1 MGYYGKSNA
10 ANPALIA
17 ATELTADTTSVIFDG
32 VFNAETKHYKLI
44 VVGAQIDHTN
54 SRISFARR
62 LDGSTL
68 GGSNVML
75 GSGFWGNLESGETTG
90 TETNVSTAVFDYDVS
105 KLGTN
110 ATRQALHVV
119 QDIFPTVTYLPTD
132 LLQNTH
138 VSSGDYYDDAG
149 DVFQLERA
157 ITMTTGVG
165 YDGCIISAVAG
176 NLSAGKFYIYAMV

>member
-17 ATELTADTTSVIFDG
+17 ATELTADTTTVIFDG

-44 VVGAQIDHTN
+44 ITGAQIDHTN

-68 GGSNVML
+68 GGANVMV
-75 GSGFWGNLESGETTG
+75 GSGYLGNVQAGETTAV
-90 TETNVSTAVFDYDVS
+90 ETNVSTATFDYDAS

-119 QDIFPTVTYLPTD
+119 QDIFPTVKYLPTD
-132 LLQNTH
+132 LQQNIH

-149 DVFQLERA
+149 DVFMGERA
-157 ITMTTGVG
+157 ITMKTGVG
-165 YDGCIISAVAG
+165 YDGVIISAQAG

>member
-17 ATELTADTTSVIFDG
+17 ATELTGDVASVIFDG
-32 VFNAETKHYKLI
+32 VFNGETEHYKLI
-44 VVGAQIDHTN
+44 VVGAQIAHTN

-75 GSGFWGNLESGETTG
+75 GSGFWGNLQSGETTG
-90 TETNVSTAVFDYDVS
+90 VETNVSTAVFDFDVS
-105 KLGTN
+105 KTGTN
-110 ATRQALHVV
+110 ATRQALHAV
-119 QDIFPTVTYLPTD
+119 QDIFPSGKLPTD
-132 LLQNTH
+132 LQQNIH

-149 DVFQLERA
+149 DVFHLERG

-176 NLSAGKFYIYAMV
+176 NISAGKFYIYAMV